1 MNNKDYK
8 TTIYI
13 LYFLSFFASLIQNIY
28 TPIISDLK
36 HIFNVPISY
45 VNYTVGM
52 FIWIVAFTQL
62 ILGKII
68 DKGKNK
74 IILVVSVLIIVVTSI
89 VCAITTEFSVFALF
103 RVLQAI
109 GCGVIPLVCL
119 TLLSKMSSV
128 EERASVMSNYQII
141 LSMAPAVAPILG
153 GFIGQWYNY
162 NGIFVFLSLLSI
174 IFMSL
179 LLYVSIPD
187 FKNKGLSKTNR
198 GYGTF
203 LKNYNYMFMVMAS
216 FIVFFAYFGILVYI
230 PVVLR
235 EVYHF
240 PTSVI
245 GLLFL
250 PMTVSL
256 ILGSLF
262 YKKKAKKYTDSNLIG
277 WLMICFSILL
287 ILFAWTNQVNVMLFS
302 IVLFLVGF
310 CVGMTPSLI
319 ATKITIM
326 FEENKGET
334 LALFNFIRY
343 TGMGLGAMV
352 IGYIASDNT
361 PYYFSVI
368 AILLVALCVVYYL
381 KQLVSK
387 V

>member
-8 TTIYI
+8 ITIYI

-45 VNYTVGM
+45 INYTVGM
-52 FIWIVAFTQL
+52 FIWIVAFTQI

-68 DKGKNK
+68 DERKNK
-74 IILVVSVLIIVVTSI
+74 IILVFSVLIIVITSI
-89 VCAITTEFSVFALF
+89 FCAITREFSVFALF

-109 GCGVIPLVCL
+109 GCGAIPLVCL

-141 LSMAPAVAPILG
+141 LSIAPAVAPILG

-179 LLYVSIPD
+179 LLYVPIPD

-198 GYGTF
+198 GYSTF

-262 YKKKAKKYTDSNLIG
+262 YKKKAKKYTSSNFIEC
-277 WLMICFSILL
+277 LMICFSILL
-287 ILFAWTNQVNVMLFS
+287 ILFAWTNQVNVMVFS
-302 IVLFLVGF
+302 IVIFLVGF

-343 TGMGLGAMV
+343 TGMGFGAMV

-381 KQLVSK
+381 KKFVAK